1 MRACEALDL
10 DLTFITEQPCRITRW
25 LLRKGKNFLSCI
37 GNKITC
43 KIQKINLSN
52 WTSLLAKFKSSIYSE
67 FYTTTRHLVL
77 WWFKIFCD
85 VHVISLASYI
95 TLFRSVVLCSC
106 AREGRKLAAACVD
119 EDGQK
124 AKKVELP
131 GQLEDGRWEL
141 LLSSCANEQ

>member
-52 WTSLLAKFKSSIYSE
+52 
-67 FYTTTRHLVL
+67 
-77 WWFKIFCD
+77 
-85 VHVISLASYI
+85 
-95 TLFRSVVLCSC
+95 
-106 AREGRKLAAACVD
+106 
-119 EDGQK
+119 
-124 AKKVELP
+124 
-131 GQLEDGRWEL
+131 
-141 LLSSCANEQ
+141 